1 MNTEGGTLF
10 LLLVLVVGVLVLVD
24 WILVLV
30 VGVLLP
36 DPDCGPRTEC
46 VLLILLSE
54 TRPTVDLTLRHKHRS
69 RLDGGAA
76 PGSEPVTVRVW
87 LTTRTLTHATWL
99 WSCWISE
106 LLSSVVP
113 EF

>member
-69 RLDGGAA
+69 RLDGGA
-76 PGSEPVTVRVW
+76 EPVTVRVW